1 MRATNRRLPPRIPR
15 RERGLVLIIAMVV
28 LVAMTLAGIAMMR
41 SVDTA
46 AVVAGNISF
55 RQASVNAADQGLQVG
70 YAWLSTATGTQLQ
83 NDNAAVGYYSSV
95 VDAVFE
101 VDWFATATWAGA
113 LALNSGNPDAGGNV
127 VSVIIQRMC
136 PCANTPPGDACA
148 GGGTNTCGTTPDTSL
163 LTGEGVDTSAPNF
176 FTKPP
181 SLHYRITARSV
192 GPRNSISV
200 VQTMVRAK

>member
-1 MRATNRRLPPRIPR
+1 MNTANRRFRLPR

-83 NDNAAVGYYSSV
+83 NDNAAAGYYSSV

-136 PCANTPPGDACA
+136 PCDACA